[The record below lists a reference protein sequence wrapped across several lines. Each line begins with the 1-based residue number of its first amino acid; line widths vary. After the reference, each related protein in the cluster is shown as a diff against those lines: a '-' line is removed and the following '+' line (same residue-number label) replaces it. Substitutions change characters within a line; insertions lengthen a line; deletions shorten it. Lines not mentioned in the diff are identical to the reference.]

1 MYNVLEQLRSEEA
14 LAPRDRTI
22 NEQGLVSVLRQIH
35 DDLDAAVLEAYG
47 WSDLLPILHVA
58 HGNDAPAAGQTREDA
73 GRAFEE
79 AILERLVAL
88 NAERVSAETHG
99 LVRWLGPEFQNPQAQ
114 AAPEQARLDTDVS
127 AETSGAESPAPV
139 AKPRPWPKD
148 TVEQVHAVADL
159 IASSPASLSLDEIGR
174 RFTARG
180 SWKRRLPA
188 LLDMLVALGRAH
200 QRDGRYTGTR
210 G

>member
-1 MYNVLEQLRSEEA
+1 
-14 LAPRDRTI
+14 
-22 NEQGLVSVLRQIH
+22 
-35 DDLDAAVLEAYG
+35 
-47 WSDLLPILHVA
+47 
-58 HGNDAPAAGQTREDA
+58 
-73 GRAFEE
+73 
-79 AILERLVAL
+79 
-88 NAERVSAETHG
+88 
-99 LVRWLGPEFQNPQAQ
+99 
-114 AAPEQARLDTDVS
+114 
-127 AETSGAESPAPV
+127 
-139 AKPRPWPKD
+139 
-148 TVEQVHAVADL
+148 VEQVHAVADL